1 MKYKVKIQ
9 LACPYGTIEPTTLHI
24 TVNESDVAYLF
35 GTTLP
40 LHYAIFKTFVSAS
53 TAQRYRK
60 YFSDSDY
67 SFFTV
72 FSVNL
77 IPQF

>member
-9 LACPYGTIEPTTLHI
+9 LACPYDSISPSTLYI
-24 TVNESDVAYLF
+24 IVDQSALSYLF

-40 LHYAIFKTFVSAS
+40 LPYSIFKGYVSSS

-60 YFSDSDY
+60 YFSDDD
-67 SFFTV
+67 FALFTV
-72 FSVNL
+72 LSVTLFSQL
-77 IPQF
+77 